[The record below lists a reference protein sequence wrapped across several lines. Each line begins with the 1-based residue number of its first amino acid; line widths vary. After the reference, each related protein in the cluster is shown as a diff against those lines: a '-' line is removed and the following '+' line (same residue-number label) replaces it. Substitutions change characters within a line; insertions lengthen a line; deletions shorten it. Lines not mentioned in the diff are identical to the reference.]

1 MNPCLPFAANLVQS
15 SLRSNGFSKNIVL
28 SPLSLNAIAAML
40 ATGCSGRSL
49 KRVLSFVGCDDLE
62 QLKSMFSQM
71 MSIATSSSSSSSP
84 SSSACSGMSNSYRR
98 YRGCGGSSSPPKIS
112 FVNGVWVDSRF
123 PLKPSYKDCVT
134 NVFKSDAK
142 NVDFQKADKAI
153 KEINSWADLQTN
165 GLIKDVL
172 QRGHISPVTALILGN
187 ALYFKGYWADEFDIT
202 RTRNQNFSLLGG
214 DKVSVPFM
222 GISRHY
228 LYGSFD
234 DFKVIELPYKSGNIG
249 DKKRFSMQLILPH
262 KIDGLQDLVLK
273 FNSGFMSPHF
283 ELERTLVDVVRIP
296 KIKFSS
302 VLEEIKFPFMEQDME
317 LTEMIHARDPPFIS
331 KIIHK
336 AFIEVDEKGTE
347 AAAVTFSAI
356 EGCAPEAIQREIKTF
371 VADHPF
377 MFIVKEETSGLVLFV
392 GAVVNPLPE

>member
-49 KRVLSFVGCDDLE
+49 KRVLSFVECDDLE

-98 YRGCGGSSSPPKIS
+98 YRGRGGSSSPPKIS

-222 GISRHY
+222 GISGHY
-228 LYGSFD
+228 LYGSFG
-234 DFKVIELPYKSGNIG
+234 DFKVIELPYKVGNIG
-249 DKKRFSMQLILPH
+249 DRKRFSMQLILPH

-273 FNSGFMSPHF
+273 FNSGFISGHF
-283 ELERTLVDVVRIP
+283 ELERTLVDVVQIP

-302 VLEEIKFPFMEQDME
+302 VLEEIKFPFMEEDME
-317 LTEMIHARDPPFIS
+317 LTEMIHARDQPFIS

-356 EGCAPEAIQREIKTF
+356 IGHAPGEIQREIKTF